1 MSPFGL
7 CAQLI
12 GPEIQGPKGLIALK
26 TGRDLTETQPIRD
39 KSVMK
44 LLAASVSNA
53 KVPADKDPITLASA
67 YELSQFNYFQRTTCD
82 TLHALPT
89 RLFV

>member
-1 MSPFGL
+1 
-7 CAQLI
+7 
-12 GPEIQGPKGLIALK
+12 
-26 TGRDLTETQPIRD
+26 
-39 KSVMK
+39 MK